1 MIGAA
6 AMAVHGVS
14 RSTRDVDVFTLAQE
28 CLEAAFWTPLR
39 APSLEARVRKGD
51 ADDPLAGVVRLT
63 AGGEHPL
70 DVVVGKSPWQA
81 AVTAGASEALIEDVR
96 VPVASPVDL
105 ILLKLYA
112 AGPQDAWDI
121 QQLLAGPDGTAL
133 TAQVDA
139 AVTALPPEGR
149 SLWTRIRGAERG

>member
-63 AGGEHPL
+63 AVGEHPL

-81 AVTAGASEALIEDVR
+81 AVTAGAREALIEDVR
-96 VPVASPVDL
+96 VPVAGPVDL

-112 AGPQDAWDI
+112 GGPQDAWDI
-121 QQLLAGPDGTAL
+121 QQLLAGPEGAAL
-133 TAQVDA
+133 AAQVDA

-149 SLWTRIRGAERG
+149 SLWARIRDAERG

>member
-14 RSTRDVDVFTLAQE
+14 RSTRDVDLFTLAQE

-39 APSLEARVRKGD
+39 ATSVEARVRKGD
-51 ADDPLAGVVRLT
+51 ADDPLAGVVRIT

-70 DVVVGKSPWQA
+70 DLVVGKSPWQA
-81 AVTAGASEALIEDVR
+81 AVTAGAREALIEDVR
-96 VPVASPVDL
+96 VPVASPVNL

-112 AGPQDAWDI
+112 GGPQDAWDI
-121 QQLLAGPDGTAL
+121 QQLLEGPDGAAL

-139 AVTALPPEGR
+139 AVTALAPESR
-149 SLWTRIRGAERG
+149 RLWARVRDAARA